1 MKMEAKLKSVIE
13 VLIAKTSSGEVNWLV
28 SSAED
33 EFCLYLDQS
42 TITIGSIPEFTA
54 TTYLLRIYNSL
65 GDLSVEFEADTD
77 TDLDERALLE
87 RLYMEAKKSFR
98 NENQTL
104 DSIMEE
110 LKKDG
115 VVGNDSE
122 KI

>member
-1 MKMEAKLKSVIE
+1 MEAKLKSVIE
-13 VLIAKTSSGEVNWLV
+13 ALIAKTRTGEVNWLA

-77 TDLDERALLE
+77 TNTEERALLE
-87 RLYMEAKKSFR
+87 QLYMEAQKSFR

-122 KI
+122 RI